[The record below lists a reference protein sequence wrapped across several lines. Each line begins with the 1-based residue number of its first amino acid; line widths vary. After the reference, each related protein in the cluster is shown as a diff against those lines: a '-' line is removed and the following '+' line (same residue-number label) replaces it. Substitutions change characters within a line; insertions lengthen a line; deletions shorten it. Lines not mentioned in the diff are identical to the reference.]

1 MVDRLRNLLTDR
13 TRVVAL
19 SHVTSSLGIRAPV
32 EEIVRAGHEAGA
44 LVGFDG
50 AQSAGQFPINLRE
63 MDCDFYSATSYKW
76 CLGPYGV
83 GALYVKRDVLPQI
96 AVRRSGARAAA
107 QVDMETGRLV
117 FGDTARKFEFGA
129 RNLPLRIGY
138 GRALKYIEEIGLQG
152 IQARVRET
160 VGYFRERLS
169 EIPGARVQT
178 PAEFSAGAV
187 NVAIEGVDPGAVRQ
201 ALWDKYRIVAV
212 SPAGGMRFSITF
224 FTTRE
229 EIDRVVEAL
238 KQEIA

>member
-1 MVDRLRNLLTDR
+1 MPRSGEEKGRYRPDVQEMLNERSEDAREITARFFGVTPEEITFTHSISEGLNIVSEGIDWKAGDEVIITDQEHPSGYMPWALRADQQGVILKQLRLLPEPEGMVDRLRNLLTDR

-19 SHVTSSLGIRAPV
+19 NHVTSSLGI
-32 EEIVRAGHEAGA
+32 
-44 LVGFDG
+44 
-50 AQSAGQFPINLRE
+50 
-63 MDCDFYSATSYKW
+63 
-76 CLGPYGV
+76 
-83 GALYVKRDVLPQI
+83 
-96 AVRRSGARAAA
+96 
-107 QVDMETGRLV
+107 
-117 FGDTARKFEFGA
+117 
-129 RNLPLRIGY
+129 
-138 GRALKYIEEIGLQG
+138 
-152 IQARVRET
+152 
-160 VGYFRERLS
+160 RERLS